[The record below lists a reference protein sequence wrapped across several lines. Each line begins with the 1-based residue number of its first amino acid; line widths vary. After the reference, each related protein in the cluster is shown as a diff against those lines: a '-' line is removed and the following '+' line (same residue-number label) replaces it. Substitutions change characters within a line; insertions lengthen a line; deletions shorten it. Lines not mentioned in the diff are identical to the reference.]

1 MPLTDHTTDAELVAG
16 VGAVVSRPRAEAA
29 NSFVLHAPLEL
40 AARTALLPHVAP
52 AQRDEA
58 RARIAAVA
66 TEYEAFGP
74 GAPEPR
80 QRGFDSVVQGAE
92 RLSVA
97 IGAGDLDQVDA
108 VAAWLG
114 QHATPVELR
123 TLLADEVVPRLSAA
137 GHAPIFLYQLP
148 RVAPGGELPGTLLRP
163 LVRELARYPEWRLSW
178 MDERPAHDP
187 LPPAALLDAIR
198 STPQLGVPGS
208 DFIYPLMAQVE
219 SSGVAAEL
227 LAAPTQ
233 TSDFDGAARVVLR
246 TAAWSMLQ
254 EPPDHAPYGWTH
266 CLTMPQAVLGI
277 ASSCR
282 NPSTALAVAATY
294 VVGFR
299 AAFASGPLRTS
310 YAPADPG
317 VDLATAFT
325 LGPAAAAAAAWHS
338 SGDLVTTLATRA
350 SVHEDAHLVKYT
362 LACLD
367 LATWDPA
374 FARLYLAAA
383 ASLVAFW
390 TRYNGAYAP

>member
-1 MPLTDHTTDAELVAG
+1 MPLTDQTTDAELVAG
-16 VGAVVSRPRAEAA
+16 VGTVVSRPRVEAA

-58 RARIAAVA
+58 RARIAAIA
-66 TEYEAFGP
+66 AEYEAFGP
-74 GAPEPR
+74 GAPEPPER
-80 QRGFDSVVQGAE
+80 VFDSVVQGAE

-97 IGAGDLDQVDA
+97 IGAGDLDEVDA

-123 TLLADEVVPRLSAA
+123 GLLADEVVPRLSAA

-148 RVAPGGELPGTLLRP
+148 RVAPRGELPGTLLRP
-163 LVRELARYPEWRLSW
+163 LVRELARHPEWRLSW
-178 MDERPAHDP
+178 MNERAAHDP

-198 STPQLGVPGS
+198 SAPQLGVPGS
-208 DFIYPLMAQVE
+208 DFIYPVMAQVE
-219 SSGVAAEL
+219 RSGVAAEL
-227 LAAPTQ
+227 LGAPTQ

-277 ASSCR
+277 ADSCR

-317 VDLATAFT
+317 VDLAHAFD
-325 LGPAAAAAAAWHS
+325 LGPVAAGAAGFHS
-338 SGDLVTTLATRA
+338 DDVVTELATRA
-350 SVHEDAHLVKYT
+350 STHHDAHLVKYT

-367 LATWDPA
+367 AAAFDPGY
-374 FARLYLAAA
+374 ARLYHAAA

-390 TRYNGAYAP
+390 TRDNGAYSP